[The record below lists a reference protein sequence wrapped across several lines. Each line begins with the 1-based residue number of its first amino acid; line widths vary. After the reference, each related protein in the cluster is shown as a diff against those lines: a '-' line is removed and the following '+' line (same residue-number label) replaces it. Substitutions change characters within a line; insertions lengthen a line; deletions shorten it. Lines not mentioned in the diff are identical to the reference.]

1 MGGKQRR
8 KSFVYPAYELA
19 HVHLLRLLRRLH
31 RRRLNC
37 VKPHPGNVVVVIV
50 IEGAKEKEEDLPS
63 SHL

>member
-19 HVHLLRLLRRLH
+19 HAHLLRLLRRLH

-37 VKPHPGNVVVVIV
+37 VKPIR
-50 IEGAKEKEEDLPS
+50 ET
-63 SHL
+63 